1 VIKIGYLK
9 KGSRDGTGPAKN
21 SYQRKTKKVGRR
33 QAAGLPCPKAKKK

>member
-1 VIKIGYLK
+1 MGYNK
-9 KGSRDGTGPAKN
+9 PGVRDGSGTAKN